1 MEYGIVM
8 PQDSFEAV
16 TECLHAFLAD
26 HPQKVERIFRQLLIS
41 LHTRGIVTLDQI
53 TDEARQMAGRTPPG
67 AVLNPNELA
76 DQRFDDKAR
85 EALQRLTEAYVC
97 RHLTCLEVE
106 DAVNLVHKR
115 DEAES
120 LADVASLPSVSFRML
135 VQRLRRFCALPL
147 GETQLDSSEMF
158 GIRVALA
165 RHLISDDLK
174 FIGVAKKNLYVRD
187 YDDLVQHIIGSDSHI
202 GRIGG
207 KAGGMLLAHRIVA
220 AAELDAGPDLPVTI
234 PDSYYLRSD
243 VIEQFLELNRLT
255 NYHSQKYKDIEDIRN
270 EYPLIRGVFRNADFP
285 VEIVHQLR
293 ALLEKLDTCPL
304 IIRSS
309 SLLEDRFG
317 SAFSGKYASIFVPNQ
332 GPLETRLRAL
342 LGAIGEV
349 YASTIGPDPI
359 LYRKKHNLIDYDEEM
374 GILIQRVVGA
384 RFGDY
389 FLPAFAG
396 VAFSR
401 NEYRWSPRIRRE
413 DGFMRL
419 VMGLGTRAVDRVGR
433 DYPRMVALGAPTL
446 RPQAGIREI
455 ISQSQRTLDVINLER
470 DRFDSITLGQLLTGT
485 KLFPMLDRIISL
497 RREDELFSLPGTY
510 VDADPADLCIT
521 FDKLL
526 EQHPFAARI
535 QKMLALLE
543 RKFGEPVDIEFACDG
558 EKFYLLQCRTQH
570 SAVQIE
576 EVVLPSNI
584 PHDNLV
590 FTANR
595 HIRTALVRNIE
606 YVVYINSGA
615 YHAVDS
621 NQRRIAIARVVGRVN
636 DALGDKRFILV
647 GPGRWGTNDIRLG
660 VRVTYADISNSKMLI
675 EVARERDGYV
685 PEVSFGTHFFQD
697 LVEDG
702 IAYLALYPDD
712 PNIYF
717 NDEFMVHT
725 PNSLAEVAP
734 KDAGFASEVR
744 VIHVPAVASGSTL
757 NIVMD
762 GERDEAV
769 AYLAD

>member
-1 MEYGIVM
+1 MNM
-8 PQDSFEAV
+8 TNDSFEAV
-16 TECLHAFLAD
+16 SECLDKHLAE

-53 TDEARQMAGRTPPG
+53 TDEARKLAGRTPPS
-67 AVLNPNELA
+67 AVVNPNEPA
-76 DQRFDDKAR
+76 DQRFDKQAR
-85 EALQRLTEAYVC
+85 EALQRLTRTYVC
-97 RHLTCLEVE
+97 RHLTCLQVE

-120 LADVASLPSVSFRML
+120 LADVVSLPSVSFRML
-135 VQRLRRFCALPL
+135 VQRLRRFCALPI
-147 GETQLDSSEMF
+147 GDTQLDPSEMF
-158 GIRVALA
+158 SIRVALA

-174 FIGVAKKNLYVRD
+174 FIGIAKRNLHVRD
-187 YDDLVQHIIGSDSHI
+187 YDDLVQRIIGSDTHI

-207 KAGGMLLAHRIVA
+207 KAGGMLLAYRIVA
-220 AAELDAGPDLPVTI
+220 AAGLDAGPDLPVAI
-234 PDSYYLRSD
+234 PDSFYLRSD

-255 NYHSQKYKDIEDIRN
+255 NYQSQKYKDIEDIRN

-293 ALLEKLDTCPL
+293 GLLQELNTCPL

-332 GPLETRLRAL
+332 GPLEVRLRAL

-349 YASTIGPDPI
+349 YASTLGPDPI
-359 LYRKKHNLIDYDEEM
+359 LYRQKHNLIDYDEEM
-374 GILIQRVVGA
+374 GVLIQRVVGS

-401 NEYRWSPRIRRE
+401 NEFRWSPRIRRE

-419 VMGLGTRAVDRVGR
+419 VMGLGTRAVDRVGG

-446 RPQAGIREI
+446 RPQAGVQEI
-455 ISQSQRTLDVINLER
+455 ITQSQRTLDVINLER
-470 DRFDSITLGQLLTGT
+470 DRMDSINLKQLLSGTGS
-485 KLFPMLDRIISL
+485 FPMLDRIVSL
-497 RREDELFSLPGTY
+497 RREDELFSPPGTF
-510 VDADPADLCIT
+510 VDADPAGMVIT
-521 FDKLL
+521 FDKLM
-526 EQHPFAARI
+526 EQHPFASRI
-535 QKMLALLE
+535 QKVLALLE
-543 RKFGEPVDIEFACDG
+543 RKFSEPVDIEFACDG

-570 SAVQIE
+570 AVAEIE
-576 EVVLPSNI
+576 KVVIPSHI
-584 PHDNLV
+584 PRDNLV

-595 HIRTALVRNIE
+595 HIRTALVPNIE

-636 DALGDKRFILV
+636 DALANKRFILV
-647 GPGRWGTNDIRLG
+647 GPGRWGSNDIRLG
-660 VRVTYADISNSKMLI
+660 VRVTYADISNTKMLI
-675 EVARERDGYV
+675 EVARARDGYM

-702 IAYLALYPDD
+702 IAYLPLYPED
-712 PNIYF
+712 PNTCF
-717 NDEFMVHT
+717 NDEFMIHT
-725 PNSLAEVAP
+725 PNSLADVAP
-734 KDAGFASEVR
+734 ADADFASQVR
-744 VIHVPAVASGSTL
+744 VIHVPAVAAGSRL
-757 NIVMD
+757 NVVMD